1 MTMSEGPGVGFASES
16 LLVGRALEAIH
27 TSPQTTAALAKA
39 VFGLKS
45 GPAGVAARLVYEL
58 LGTDRRVQVDGRGI
72 WRVAAAATTIVQ
84 TPLSDVRFA
93 VVDVETTGSTPERGD
108 RIIEIAI
115 IEVLGGR
122 VVNDFCTL
130 VNPGMGISP
139 WITRLTGI
147 FDDLVVAAPRFSDVS
162 DTVRDLLTGR
172 VFVAHNVGFDWR
184 FVAEEMRRSRSVM
197 PTGSRLCTVRL
208 AKYAV
213 PGLRR
218 RGLDSVTRYY
228 GVEIHGRHRAGGDAR
243 ATAQVLIRML
253 EEADRQGI
261 GTWEEL
267 AAWVAPGSPRS
278 KARKKNGRR

>member
-1 MTMSEGPGVGFASES
+1 MTMREGPGIGFASES
-16 LLVGRALEAIH
+16 PLVGRALEAIH
-27 TSPQTTAALAKA
+27 ASPQTTAALAQA

-58 LGTDRRVQVDGRGI
+58 LGSDQRVQVDSRGV
-72 WRVAAAATTIVQ
+72 WRAATPAVAALP
-84 TPLSDVRFA
+84 TPLSEVRFA

-115 IEVLGGR
+115 IEVVGDQ

-130 VNPGMGISP
+130 VNPGVGISP

-147 FDDLVVAAPRFSDVS
+147 FDDLVVEAPRFEEVS
-162 DTVRDLLTGR
+162 DDVRDLLTGR

-184 FVAEEMRRSRSVM
+184 FVVEEMRRARSVM
-197 PTGSRLCTVRL
+197 PAGSRLCTVRL

-243 ATAQVLIRML
+243 ATAQILIRML
-253 EEADRQGI
+253 DEANRQGI
-261 GTWEEL
+261 ETWEEL
-267 AAWVAPGSPRS
+267 SAWIAPGSPRS
-278 KARKKNGRR
+278 KARRKNGRR